1 MKYDDIHD
9 EHINEPYDLSDQFDL
24 SLSVTVNQLPLLI
37 AQMAINCGLSP
48 MEFVD
53 LFRGDGHV

>member
-1 MKYDDIHD
+1 MKYGDIND
-9 EHINEPYDLSDQFDL
+9 EHINEPQDLSDQFDL
-24 SLSVTVNQLPLLI
+24 SLAVTVNQLPLLI